1 MVTHD
6 IKNHKFKI
14 ESLKG
19 LSCLEYDLTGHV
31 FTVLHTIVPAALS
44 GKGLAAQLAEAAY
57 NWAVKNRYTV
67 RSDCTYKIN
76 SFRFKPEKHLRLSFL
91 FL

>member
-44 GKGLAAQLAEAAY
+44 RKGLAAQLAEA
-57 NWAVKNRYTV
+57 
-67 RSDCTYKIN
+67 
-76 SFRFKPEKHLRLSFL
+76 RL
-91 FL
+91 

>member
-19 LSCLEYDLTGHV
+19 LSCLEYDLTGHI
-31 FTVLHTIVPAALS
+31 FTVLHTIVPATLS

-57 NWAVKNRYTV
+57 SWAVKNRYTV
-67 RSDCTYKIN
+67 RSDCTYMTAWMK
-76 SFRFKPEKHLRLSFL
+76 RHER
-91 FL
+91 

>member
-1 MVTHD
+1 MSLWLHMI

-44 GKGLAAQLAEAAY
+44 GKFSRPARRSAY

-67 RSDCTYKIN
+67 RSDCTYMTAWMK
-76 SFRFKPEKHLRLSFL
+76 RHER
-91 FL
+91 

>member
-31 FTVLHTIVPAALS
+31 FTVLHTIVPMTAWM
-44 GKGLAAQLAEAAY
+44 KRHE
-57 NWAVKNRYTV
+57 R
-67 RSDCTYKIN
+67 
-76 SFRFKPEKHLRLSFL
+76 
-91 FL
+91 

>member
-14 ESLKG
+14 ESPKG

-57 NWAVKNRYTV
+57 SWAVQNRYTV
-67 RSDCTYKIN
+67 RSDCTYMTAWMK
-76 SFRFKPEKHLRLSFL
+76 RHER
-91 FL
+91 

>member
-44 GKGLAAQLAEAAY
+44 RKVFY
-57 NWAVKNRYTV
+57 VPHF
-67 RSDCTYKIN
+67 DIPIC
-76 SFRFKPEKHLRLSFL
+76 
-91 FL
+91 

>member
-44 GKGLAAQLAEAAY
+44 RKGLAY
-57 NWAVKNRYTV
+57 SWAVKNRYTV
-67 RSDCTYKIN
+67 RSDCTYMTAWMK
-76 SFRFKPEKHLRLSFL
+76 RHER
-91 FL
+91 

>member
-44 GKGLAAQLAEAAY
+44 GKSLAAQLA
-57 NWAVKNRYTV
+57 
-67 RSDCTYKIN
+67 
-76 SFRFKPEKHLRLSFL
+76 
-91 FL
+91 

>member
-19 LSCLEYDLTGHV
+19 LSCLEYDLTHV
-31 FTVLHTIVPAALS
+31 VR
-44 GKGLAAQLAEAAY
+44 LA
-57 NWAVKNRYTV
+57 
-67 RSDCTYKIN
+67 
-76 SFRFKPEKHLRLSFL
+76 L
-91 FL
+91 FLNRTFRYQVGKIVLQICHSL

>member
-14 ESLKG
+14 ESPKG

-31 FTVLHTIVPAALS
+31 FTVLHTIVPAA
-44 GKGLAAQLAEAAY
+44 
-57 NWAVKNRYTV
+57 
-67 RSDCTYKIN
+67 
-76 SFRFKPEKHLRLSFL
+76 
-91 FL
+91 